1 MASKQLPHP
10 GPVCGSMRHTVT
22 GAASVTV
29 TVSGLNS
36 NFVHIFEYG
45 LVSKKILI
53 SLRRGSF
60 LELLDSV
67 MYSVQ
72 HS

>member
-1 MASKQLPHP
+1 
-10 GPVCGSMRHTVT
+10 
-22 GAASVTV
+22 VTV